1 MLVQRIFLNKIKL
14 THRTAFIRH
23 SFVKVQ
29 LDENVHQLLENEDI
43 KVTQLKFYKTRLI
56 IKFIFSHEN
65 I

>member
-43 KVTQLKFYKTRLI
+43 KVTQLILKK
-56 IKFIFSHEN
+56 KK
-65 I
+65 